1 MNKKFKIAFIGLG
14 SIGKR
19 HLLNVVKV
27 LNNRNDE
34 FIIDL
39 VRRKESKALDDELKV
54 HVNKIYSDD
63 EEIPSDYDIVFITNP
78 TSLHY
83 ETIVKFKSKTK
94 HMFIEKPVFDKI
106 DIDIEKLDLKDE
118 NVYYVACPLRYTQVI
133 NFVKQNIDFK
143 EVYSVRVICSSY
155 LPDWRPNADYRET
168 YSASKAQGGGVSI
181 DLIHEWDYLIYLLG
195 LPKEILNIR
204 GKFSNLEIDSDDL
217 SVYIAKY
224 DDLLVEV
231 HLDYFGRKSVR
242 ELQIMT
248 KTDTINVDIINSR
261 ITYLKENKVIKFDD
275 ERNSFQLR
283 EIENLFQILD
293 GNKENENDIFKA
305 LSTLKIAKEGVL

>member
-19 HLLNVVKV
+19 HFLNVVKV

-39 VRRKESKALDDELKV
+39 VRRKESKVLDEEYKV
-54 HVNKIYSDD
+54 HVNQIFSDD
-63 EEIPSDYDIVFITNP
+63 EGIPSDYDIVFITNP

-83 ETIVKFKSKTK
+83 DTISKFKSKTK

-106 DIDIEKLDLKDE
+106 EIDIEKLDLKDD

-133 NFVKQNIDFK
+133 NFVKQSIDFS
-143 EVYSVRVICSSY
+143 EVYSVRAICSSY
-155 LPDWRPNADYRET
+155 LPDWRPNVDYRET

-195 LPKEILNIR
+195 LPKEIVNIR
-204 GKFSNLEIDSDDL
+204 GKFSKLEIDSDDL

-224 DDLLVEV
+224 DNLLVEV

-261 ITYLKENKVIKFDD
+261 ITYLKENKVVEFDD

-283 EIENLFQILD
+283 EIENFFEILD
-293 GNKENENDIFKA
+293 GNKKNENDIFKA